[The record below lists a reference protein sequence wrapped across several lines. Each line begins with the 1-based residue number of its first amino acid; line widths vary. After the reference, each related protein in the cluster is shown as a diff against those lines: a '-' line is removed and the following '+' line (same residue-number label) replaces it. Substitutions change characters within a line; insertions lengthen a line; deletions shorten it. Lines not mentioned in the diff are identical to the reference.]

1 MNVNTLF
8 KFVEVI
14 KRHLKSQVLHKCISF
29 FEDRPVSPEPVRHGD
44 IIRLEHKE

>member
-14 KRHLKSQVLHKCISF
+14 KQHLKSQVLHKCISF
-29 FEDRPVSPEPVRHGD
+29 FKARPESPEPVRHGD